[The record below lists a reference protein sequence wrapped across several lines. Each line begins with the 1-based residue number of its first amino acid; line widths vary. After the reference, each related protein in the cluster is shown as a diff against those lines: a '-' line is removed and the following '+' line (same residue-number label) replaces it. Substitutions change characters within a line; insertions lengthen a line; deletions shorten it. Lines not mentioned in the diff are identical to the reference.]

1 MFPREYFYPK
11 KINENN
17 FRITD
22 VTVAIHKCSNSWMTK
37 RERIRGNNKTWINV
51 MRPFL
56 RSIRTFGLHII
67 GAKRIQKIEIKIR
80 NIIK

>member
-1 MFPREYFYPK
+1 
-11 KINENN
+11 
-17 FRITD
+17 
-22 VTVAIHKCSNSWMTK
+22 MTK